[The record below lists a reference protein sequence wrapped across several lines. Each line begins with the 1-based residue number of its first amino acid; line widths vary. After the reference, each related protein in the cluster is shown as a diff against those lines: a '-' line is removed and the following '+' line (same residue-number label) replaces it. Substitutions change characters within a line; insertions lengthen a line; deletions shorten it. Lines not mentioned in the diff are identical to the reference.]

1 MVSAEMFSDK
11 SNSHEFFSLVR
22 ELARPGDVRTDTTL
36 PFEFGNVE
44 KPYESYWGTNVRL
57 RYLLRVT
64 VVKRLSDITAEQEL
78 AVHTLWQFPE
88 VNQNI
93 RMEVGIEGCLH
104 IEFEYN
110 KAKYAHSRTLHLHS
124 ALHSRLTRRL

>member
-1 MVSAEMFSDK
+1 MFYDR
-11 SNSHEFFSLVR
+11 NNQHEFTSLVK
-22 ELARPGDVRTDTTL
+22 ELARAGDQRADMSL
-36 PFEFGNVE
+36 PFEFSQVE

-64 VVKRLSDITAEQEL
+64 VVRRISDLIIEQEL
-78 AVHTLWQFPE
+78 AVHTLWQYPE

-110 KAKYAHSRTLHLHS
+110 KAK
-124 ALHSRLTRRL
+124 